1 MASLPYLPESL
12 ILHNSR
18 IKMALYSHR
27 LENSH
32 SPLLHQDLNSP
43 LSQERMSISHSQS
56 GIREA

>member
-43 LSQERMSISHSQS
+43 LSQD
-56 GIREA
+56 